1 MAIPEAQESLRID
14 KWLWYARITK
24 SRTLA
29 QKLAVSGHVRLN
41 KDKIAA
47 AKTAVKTG
55 DVLTITMPRRLLILK
70 VLKLGTRRGPAPEAQ
85 LLYEDMSPPPPPKET
100 QVQVAKREAGA
111 GRPTKR
117 DRRQIA
123 RIRGFNEIDPF

>member
-1 MAIPEAQESLRID
+1 MATPEAQESLRID

-47 AKTAVKTG
+47 AKIAVKPG

>member
-47 AKTAVKTG
+47 AKTAVKPG

-70 VLKLGTRRGPAPEAQ
+70 VLKIGTRRGPAPEAQ